1 MLSSASCRYDGDPIH
16 ICRASLIV
24 KDDTVTAA
32 TYSRLVTMAGLAS
45 TATAGILI
53 LAKLSAWLLT
63 DSSSMLASLTD
74 SLMDISASVI
84 NLLAI
89 RYSLVPAD
97 DDHSFGHGKAES
109 LASLAQAAFITGSA
123 LVLVMNGFS
132 RLVSPQPM
140 EHLGIGLWVTIG
152 ALALTLLLVT
162 FQSYVVKRTDS
173 QAIKADRLHYQ
184 SDLLLNSGV
193 LVALALSWYGWLWAD
208 GLCAIL
214 LGIYILRSAMQIGYE
229 ATQTLLDRQ
238 LPDEERDE
246 ISRLTTS
253 VSGVHGLHDM
263 RTRQSGQLRFIQ
275 LHIELDDELPLR
287 RAHAIADEVEALLL
301 KAFPASDVIIHMDP
315 ISFVQQGKDQPPA
328 VQG

>member
-1 MLSSASCRYDGDPIH
+1 M
-16 ICRASLIV
+16 
-24 KDDTVTAA
+24 TAA

-140 EHLGIGLWVTIG
+140 EHLEIGLWVTIG

-275 LHIELDDELPLR
+275 LHIELDDDLPLR

-315 ISFVQQGKDQPPA
+315 ISFVQQGKDPSPA

>member
-1 MLSSASCRYDGDPIH
+1 M
-16 ICRASLIV
+16 
-24 KDDTVTAA
+24 TAA

-275 LHIELDDELPLR
+275 LHIELDDDLPLR
-287 RAHAIADEVEALLL
+287 RAHAIADEVDALLL

>member
-1 MLSSASCRYDGDPIH
+1 M
-16 ICRASLIV
+16 
-24 KDDTVTAA
+24 TAA

-275 LHIELDDELPLR
+275 LHIELDDDLPLR

-315 ISFVQQGKDQPPA
+315 ISFVQQGKDQPLA

>member
-1 MLSSASCRYDGDPIH
+1 M
-16 ICRASLIV
+16 
-24 KDDTVTAA
+24 TAA

-275 LHIELDDELPLR
+275 LHIELDDDLPLR

>member
-1 MLSSASCRYDGDPIH
+1 M
-16 ICRASLIV
+16 
-24 KDDTVTAA
+24 TAA

-238 LPDEERDE
+238 LPDEEREE

-253 VSGVHGLHDM
+253 VSGVHGLHDL

-275 LHIELDDELPLR
+275 LHIELDDDLPLR

-301 KAFPASDVIIHMDP
+301 NAFPASDVIIHMDP
-315 ISFVQQGKDQPPA
+315 ISFVQQGKDQSPA

>member
-1 MLSSASCRYDGDPIH
+1 M
-16 ICRASLIV
+16 
-24 KDDTVTAA
+24 TAA

-275 LHIELDDELPLR
+275 LHIELDDDLPLR

-315 ISFVQQGKDQPPA
+315 ISFVQQGKDQPSA

>member
-1 MLSSASCRYDGDPIH
+1 M
-16 ICRASLIV
+16 
-24 KDDTVTAA
+24 TAA

-287 RAHAIADEVEALLL
+287 RAHEIADEVEALLL

>member
-1 MLSSASCRYDGDPIH
+1 M
-16 ICRASLIV
+16 
-24 KDDTVTAA
+24 TAA

-263 RTRQSGQLRFIQ
+263 RTRHSGQLRFIQ
-275 LHIELDDELPLR
+275 LHIELDDDLPLR

>member
-1 MLSSASCRYDGDPIH
+1 M
-16 ICRASLIV
+16 
-24 KDDTVTAA
+24 TAA

>member
-1 MLSSASCRYDGDPIH
+1 M
-16 ICRASLIV
+16 
-24 KDDTVTAA
+24 TAA

-253 VSGVHGLHDM
+253 VSGVHGLHDL

-275 LHIELDDELPLR
+275 LHIELDDDLPLR

-315 ISFVQQGKDQPPA
+315 ISFVQQGKDQSPA

>member
-1 MLSSASCRYDGDPIH
+1 M
-16 ICRASLIV
+16 
-24 KDDTVTAA
+24 TAA

-140 EHLGIGLWVTIG
+140 EHLGIGLWVTLG

-238 LPDEERDE
+238 LPDEEREE

-253 VSGVHGLHDM
+253 VSGVHGLHDL

-275 LHIELDDELPLR
+275 LHIELDDDLPLR

-301 KAFPASDVIIHMDP
+301 NAFPASDVIIHMDP
-315 ISFVQQGKDQPPA
+315 ISFVQQGKDPSPA